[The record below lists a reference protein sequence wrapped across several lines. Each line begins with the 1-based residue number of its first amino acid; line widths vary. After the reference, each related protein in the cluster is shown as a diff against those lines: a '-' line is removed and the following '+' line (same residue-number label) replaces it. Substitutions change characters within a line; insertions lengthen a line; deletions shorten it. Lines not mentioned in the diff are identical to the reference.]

1 MVKLGLHYT
10 WLTLQTVNQGGK
22 IEYVVKV
29 TGTKPLTVTW
39 YRNETEKLKS
49 SARMKIT
56 FSQATGDAKFLVMEA
71 DAEDDGPLKVEATNA
86 AGSDSQSAYVTV
98 IRKLLIDLVN
108 VISRNII
115 FGAIKLGARNAMV
128 ST

>member
-1 MVKLGLHYT
+1 M
-10 WLTLQTVNQGGK
+10 NQGGK